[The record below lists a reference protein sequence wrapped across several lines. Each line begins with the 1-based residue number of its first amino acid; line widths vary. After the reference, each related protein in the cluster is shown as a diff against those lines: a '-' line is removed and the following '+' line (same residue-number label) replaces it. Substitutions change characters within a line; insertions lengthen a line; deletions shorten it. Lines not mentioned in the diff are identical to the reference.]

1 MERQKSASL
10 TTGASGRRLPPG
22 PSGGVGFPTASVY
35 REVISSHLS
44 KPGAAIL
51 DVGTGSGF
59 FPLLLKDLDAQ
70 ITGIDLTPEMLE
82 QARDAVKEQGASA
95 RFCRWMRNTWSLK
108 ESFDLLTRNLTWNL
122 PAWDR
127 PTGSGSGC

>member
-1 MERQKSASL
+1 M
-10 TTGASGRRLPPG
+10 
-22 PSGGVGFPTASVY
+22 
-35 REVISSHLS
+35 ISSHLS

-95 RFCRWMRNTWSLK
+95 RFLQMDAEHLAFEG
-108 ESFDLLTRNLTWNL
+108 ESFDLILTRNLSLEPPRPGTGYRECSGVLN
-122 PAWDR
+122 PA
-127 PTGSGSGC
+127 GSSQLRRG